1 MPNAVVRFHRLAA
14 AEYRSA
20 SDRYRK
26 SSAAAVRRFRM
37 EVKRVVQRLA
47 AGPNQGAVFRGPY
60 RWMRLRRFPYLLYY
74 RLITPNMVLVYA
86 VAHSRRR
93 AGYWLHRATRP

>member
-20 SDRYRK
+20 RDWYRQ
-26 SSAAAVRRFRM
+26 SSPAAFQRFRI
-37 EVKRVVQRLA
+37 EFKRVVQRIA
-47 AGPNQGAVFRGPY
+47 AAPNQGAIFRGPY

-74 RLITPNMVLVYA
+74 RLLPANMVLVYA

-93 AGYWLHRATRP
+93 PGYWLHRAGRP